1 MFVAEVLAEHDADGG
16 DTNEKDEQGEQV
28 IRVDFSDLEE
38 HVTDDE
44 VDERPKDVDGRRGES
59 FAGRFG
65 EGRGKGITA
74 DSLDEVGDEVG
85 KEHSGEET
93 GNVVIPGHKTP
104 SEQEYRKTGKC
115 ERETVSKKLLA
126 KDY

>member
-1 MFVAEVLAEHDADGG
+1 MFVAEALAEHDADDG
-16 DTNEKDEQGEQV
+16 DTNEKDKQGEQV

-44 VDERPKDVDGRRGES
+44 IDERPEDVDGRGGES

-65 EGRGKGITA
+65 EGRGERVAGDA
-74 DSLDEVGDEVG
+74 ADEVGDGVG
-85 KEHSGEET
+85 EEHSGEET

-104 SEQEYRKTGKC
+104 SEQEYRKTAKC
-115 ERETVSKKLLA
+115 EREMVSEGLLA
-126 KDY
+126 KGY